1 MIPIVSALAAIPK
14 IAATLEKLAGA
25 VESLNETMT
34 RAEAGR
40 RRARKDEEIDNAID
54 SILDADDVGLRGND
68 KAGE

>member
-1 MIPIVSALAAIPK
+1 MIPIISALAAIPK

-40 RRARKDEEIDNAID
+40 RRGRKDEEIDNAID
-54 SILDADDVGLRGND
+54 AILDADDVGMRDDEVG
-68 KAGE
+68 K

>member
-14 IAATLEKLAGA
+14 IAATLEQLAGA
-25 VESLNETMT
+25 VENLNETMT

-54 SILDADDVGLRGND
+54 AILDADDVGLRD
-68 KAGE
+68 DQAGE